1 MKKVLLG
8 SLALCL
14 IVSSCSN
21 NDLLNSQMS
30 GENTPMAQIA
40 IKDTPR
46 LRKARAV
53 AFVGQNP
60 NLFGSN
66 VMIFESYAE
75 LDTTLNHIQEMDHKA
90 LRAWATENNVQNDI
104 LESNIIYNEEWDKAW
119 ELWNSKV
126 DRLDTT
132 KFGSIGNLNQTLATQ
147 IRIPDTWKPAISLEE
162 RAMDSFLSTMRNNY
176 PQYLQEYDSL
186 GEHYIE
192 PLGALGEEVLVNEK
206 NLFLV
211 GDEVHRFYKDGFV
224 LCAMKDYEQIARYE
238 TKAEVMDYVTTL
250 QKNQQKAPQVT
261 TVYFDNDKDFTETSG
276 KYRMNISFTI
286 GQIHTIFGTD
296 MRHLDVRIKNYHKT
310 TRGSWLGIACKTK
323 LDLSAE
329 TSSTFNKQYT
339 FNVSRNGYILSSH
352 RRYIKTI
359 NNPGKYVMLT
369 SYNLNA
375 TNQHGLQIKRIN
387 Q

>member
-1 MKKVLLG
+1 MKKVLFS

-30 GENTPMAQIA
+30 GENTPTAQIA
-40 IKDTPR
+40 IKDTPM

-53 AFVGQNP
+53 AFVRQNP

-66 VMIFESYAE
+66 VMVFESYAE
-75 LDTTLNHIQEMDHKA
+75 LDTTLNQIMDMDYKA
-90 LRAWATENNVQNDI
+90 LRIWATENNVQNDI
-104 LESNIIYNEEWDKAW
+104 LESNIIYGQEWDKAQEW
-119 ELWNSKV
+119 LNAKV
-126 DRLDTT
+126 DRLDSMTYGDSGIT
-132 KFGSIGNLNQTLATQ
+132 SH
-147 IRIPDTWKPAISLEE
+147 IRIPDTSVPAIEPAD
-162 RAMDSFLSTMRNNY
+162 RALDKFLDVMQKNY

-192 PLGALGEEVLVNEK
+192 PLGALGEEALVNEK

-224 LCAMKDYEQIARYE
+224 LCAMKDYEQIAQYN
-238 TKAEVMDYVTTL
+238 TKAEVMDYVATL
-250 QKNQQKAPQVT
+250 QNNQQKAPQVST
-261 TVYFDNDKDFTETSG
+261 AYFDNDKDFTETSG
-276 KYRMNISFTI
+276 KYRMNISFTV

-310 TRGSWLGIACKTK
+310 SRGAWIGIACKTK
-323 LDLSAE
+323 LNLSAE
-329 TSSTFNKQYT
+329 TSSTFNKQHT

-359 NNPGKYVMLT
+359 SNPGRYVMLT
-369 SYNLNA
+369 SYNLDA